1 MPDSVVTEADLG
13 SIEVV
18 LLCVLV
24 CVKFDFNVAVLNA
37 NIEFRHAVCAGGLW
51 CECTGEKDAFFF

>member
-1 MPDSVVTEADLG
+1 MTGGTLVPDSVVTEADLG
-13 SIEVV
+13 SMKVV

-37 NIEFRHAVCAGGLW
+37 NI
-51 CECTGEKDAFFF
+51 